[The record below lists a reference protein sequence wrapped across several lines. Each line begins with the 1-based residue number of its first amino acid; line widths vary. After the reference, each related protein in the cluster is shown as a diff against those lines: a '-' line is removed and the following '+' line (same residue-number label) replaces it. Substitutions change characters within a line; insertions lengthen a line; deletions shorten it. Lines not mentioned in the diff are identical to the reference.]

1 MTAEERIITF
11 FEEYVTHVKGELA
24 GQFVKLE
31 EWQKDLLRQ
40 IFKLKADGTRQYRT
54 VYIEIPRKN
63 SKTTLLAGIALY
75 LLLYDK
81 EPGAE
86 IYSAASD
93 REQAGLM
100 HEIAKGMVIQ
110 NLQMKKKCRITR
122 NAIVKNG
129 SLSFY
134 KAISAEAASKHG
146 FNAHGILFDELHA
159 QPNRELWDVLTT
171 STGSRR
177 QPLTI
182 AITTAGFDKE
192 SICWEIHEYARKVI
206 DGSIQDESFFG
217 IIYKADPEDDIYSE
231 ATWRKANPGFG
242 SIVKEDYIRQQV
254 LKIKN
259 QPSFESTFRRLHLN
273 QWVGSELTWIT
284 DLDWMKCDLG
294 KFVPAISAEQRRG
307 ADCYGGLDLASIRD
321 ICALIILF
329 PGTPNYIMPFFFIPQ
344 DSVIERSKK
353 ENINYDQWVR
363 NGLMITTPGNVTDY
377 NYIKMYIMTLRKMY
391 NIKKIGYDRWNS
403 SQMVIDLV
411 EQDMPMD
418 PFGQGYASMSA
429 PTKELERQIM
439 SREINHAGNPV
450 LRWMASNVMLKEDPA
465 GNIKVDKSKSKEK
478 VDGIVALIIALGEMM
493 SDVESFV
500 YDERGIL
507 MI

>member
-31 EWQKDLLRQ
+31 EWQKELLRN
-40 IFKLKADGTRQYRT
+40 IFKLREDGTRQYRT

-100 HEIAKGMVIQ
+100 HEIAKGMVA
-110 NLQMKKKCRITR
+110 NNPMLARKCKVVH
-122 NAIVKNG
+122 NSIVKKG
-129 SLSFY
+129 TLSFY
-134 KAISAEAASKHG
+134 KAISAESASKHG
-146 FNAHGILFDELHA
+146 FNAHGILFDELHT
-159 QPNRELWDVLTT
+159 QPNRDLWDVLTT

-177 QPLTI
+177 QPLII
-182 AITTAGFDKE
+182 AITTAGFDKN
-192 SICWEIHEYARKVI
+192 SICYEQHEYAQKVI
-206 DGSIQDESFFG
+206 DGIIEDESFLG
-217 IIYKADPEDDIYSE
+217 VIYKADPEDDIYSE
-231 ATWRKANPGFG
+231 DTWKKANPGYG
-242 SIVKEDYIRQQV
+242 TIVKAEYIKQQV

-273 QWVGSELTWIT
+273 QWVGSELTWIP
-284 DLDWMKCDLG
+284 DDIWMKCDLG
-294 KFVPAISAEQRRG
+294 KIEPKDKAE
-307 ADCYGGLDLASIRD
+307 CYGGLDLASVRD
-321 ICALIILF
+321 IAAFVLLFTGEVKYIL
-329 PGTPNYIMPFFFIPQ
+329 PFFFVPE
-344 DSVIERSKK
+344 DTVIERSKN

-363 NGLMITTPGNVTDY
+363 SGVIIPTSGNVTDY
-377 NYIKMYIMTLRKMY
+377 NFIKSKIMELCGKY
-391 NIKKIGYDRWNS
+391 DVKKIGYDRWNS

-411 EQDMPMD
+411 ENEIPMD

-429 PTKELERQIM
+429 PTKEFEKLIL
-439 SREINHAGNPV
+439 SGEINHAGNPV
-450 LRWMASNVMLKEDPA
+450 LRWMASNVMLREDPA

-478 VDGIVALIIALGEMM
+478 VDGIVASIIALGEMM
-493 SDVESFV
+493 TDNETFV

-507 MI
+507 II

>member
-31 EWQKDLLRQ
+31 EWQKELLRN
-40 IFKLKADGTRQYRT
+40 IFKLKSDGTRQYRT

-110 NLQMKKKCRITR
+110 NPQMKKKCRITR

-206 DGSIQDESFFG
+206 EGSIQDESFFG
-217 IIYKADPEDDIYSE
+217 VIYKADPEDDIYSE
-231 ATWRKANPGFG
+231 TTWRKANPGFG
-242 SIVKEDYIRQQV
+242 TIVKEDYIRQQV

-284 DLDWMKCDLG
+284 DVDWMKCDLG
-294 KFVPAISAEQRRG
+294 KFEPKDKAE
-307 ADCYGGLDLASIRD
+307 CYGGLDLASVRD
-321 ICALIILF
+321 VAAFVLTF
-329 PGTPNYIMPFFFIPQ
+329 PGTPVQTKRYYFIPE
-344 DSVIERSKK
+344 DTVTERSKN

-363 NGLMITTPGNVTDY
+363 NGLMIPTPGNVTDY
-377 NYIKMYIMTLRKMY
+377 NFIKSKIVELAAKYDMR
-391 NIKKIGYDRWNS
+391 KIGYDRWNS
-403 SQMVIDLV
+403 SQMVIDLL
-411 EQDMPMD
+411 DLGLPMD
-418 PFGQGYASMSA
+418 PFGQGFASMSA
-429 PTKELERQIM
+429 PTKQLEKMVLSQ
-439 SREINHAGNPV
+439 EINHEGDPV
-450 LRWMASNVMLKEDPA
+450 LRWMCSNVMLKEDAA

-478 VDGIVALIIALGEMM
+478 VDGIVALIIALGEKMTA
-493 SDVESFV
+493 EEGFV